1 MTMLSLQRSKHNWLY
16 CSANASTAAAAAAD
30 ATAACQLAELS
41 YSNRMSDWIFVMK

>member
-16 CSANASTAAAAAAD
+16 YSANASTAAD

-41 YSNRMSDWIFVMK
+41 YSNRMSD